1 MDLVE
6 KERPRG
12 GERDP
17 MKMLARRACGNTT
30 VLYMASF
37 YGGTPYARADGRNL
51 CAEIGGR
58 RRERH
63 GIVRWGERG
72 RQRGGRT
79 FSQRVKEGHGE
90 REKKK
95 GREEKAGPG

>member
-1 MDLVE
+1 MDLAE

-17 MKMLARRACGNTT
+17 TKMFARRARANTT
-30 VLYMASF
+30 VLYMAGF
-37 YGGTPYARADGRNL
+37 YRTPYARADGRNL

-58 RRERH
+58 RRDGRYSTMGRKRE
-63 GIVRWGERG
+63 IARWTDIFAKGERG
-72 RQRGGRT
+72 ND
-79 FSQRVKEGHGE
+79 E

-95 GREEKAGPG
+95 GREEKAGPD